1 MTLNKSGARAY
12 LDKFFLD
19 YGDNHRFELEDN
31 GKFVLTPQAAKDR
44 VLHDKQIR
52 FVGACV

>member
-12 LDKFFLD
+12 LDIYFQK
-19 YGDNHRFELEDN
+19 YGDQCRFELEDD

-44 VLHDKQIR
+44 IPHEKQMR
-52 FVGACV
+52 FNGVVA